1 MKKTIFMDKYPVYTL
16 EIQKDET
23 SLKNVGEVLSYY
35 KTNIE
40 AHPIAA
46 FIAIFDHYTHTKGID
61 GDINPEILDAQNI
74 VFCFGAA
81 IPNTKILAARPRSI
95 GIAELKDS
103 FVIEFIEAPMEKLH
117 DVMEKW
123 TKGITKV

>member
-16 EIQKDET
+16 EIKKDET
-23 SLKNVGEVLSYY
+23 TLKNVDEILAYY
-35 KTNIE
+35 KTKVDEHNI
-40 AHPIAA
+40 AT
-46 FIAIFDHYTHTKGID
+46 FIAMFDHFTHTQNLG
-61 GDINPEILDAQNI
+61 GEINQEIKDAKNI

-95 GIAELKDS
+95 GVAELENS

-117 DVMEKW
+117 NVMESW
-123 TKGITKV
+123 TKGIANK

>member
-46 FIAIFDHYTHTKGID
+46 FIA
-61 GDINPEILDAQNI
+61 
-74 VFCFGAA
+74 
-81 IPNTKILAARPRSI
+81 
-95 GIAELKDS
+95 
-103 FVIEFIEAPMEKLH
+103 M
-117 DVMEKW
+117 
-123 TKGITKV
+123 